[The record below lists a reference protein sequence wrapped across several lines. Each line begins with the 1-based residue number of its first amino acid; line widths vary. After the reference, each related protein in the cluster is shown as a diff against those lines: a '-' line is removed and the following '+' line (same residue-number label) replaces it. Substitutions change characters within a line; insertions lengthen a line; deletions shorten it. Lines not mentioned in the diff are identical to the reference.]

1 MKKWTMPLHDECW
14 PRQDRVGEV
23 SASPEH
29 IAGVIARVCGL
40 GSVLDIGSG
49 EGALVRALL
58 ARGMDARGID
68 VSSVVV
74 DRVNRR
80 IPGRISEASVLA
92 LPFPDASVD
101 AVVSTDCLEHLA
113 PEDVPA
119 ALGEIYRVARRHVV
133 LQIATTEDRDGHWH
147 LTVEGRA
154 WWETRCFEA
163 GFRKHPLYYR
173 VNDYAALNQDGWQV
187 FILLE
192 KVPAEALVA
201 YPLTALM
208 EERNLHMDML
218 RDSGERSDAHV
229 IRYQWASAYVKSGDR
244 VLDAACGLGY
254 GTHVVRNLTDAAE
267 VVGID
272 GSDYAIDYATRSY
285 AADDGRVRYRCGLL
299 PQALASYEDGAFDV
313 VISFETLEHVDDP
326 VALLEE
332 FRRVLAPGGR
342 LIASVP
348 NDWSDETGSDPNPH
362 HLHVYTWERLQQEV
376 SAGFIVE
383 ATAAQTATRCK
394 IPGQRL
400 EWERCGR
407 SLTPVSPAEA
417 PRTRAEWWLIV
428 GMKSPLQPAL
438 PYRERAFANVA
449 ATGHPSVRYAEAY
462 DNPWLMHSLVNVGYR
477 LSEPDALDRLAAEV
491 LATANPD
498 SNDRAA
504 ALCVA
509 AYQLLGRPLA
519 EAAEV
524 EATLTLVAEVIQRE
538 PRDAMGF
545 RWRVSLQF
553 VRARLLL
560 MVGRLDDSLDA
571 FIECAQNDVRRF
583 GVHLATKTTE
593 AWFLA
598 GKLAYTLGRLEQ
610 AGTCWRSGV
619 RCGEFLQSASLDD
632 ILMNRAY
639 PNLFNHGDGVREYA
653 LAWDNIARCA
663 NGLHQLAR
671 GGRFDIEQ
679 LETSFQ
685 GEYAIVS
692 RDAQGS
698 REALLRLMPE
708 LSDTRAL
715 LVERT
720 NMLEAHAEALKREIA
735 DLVATRQTL
744 VERTDELVRTRS
756 DLVER
761 TESLVGTRRELVA
774 RTDELVATRR
784 DLVERTDDLVG
795 ARAALT
801 ERTSML
807 EAALGEIASL
817 KAELAGLRPSHGARS

>member
-1 MKKWTMPLHDECW
+1 MNYAAEYDDYWS
-14 PRQDRVGEV
+14 RQDRVGEV
-23 SASPEH
+23 SSNPER
-29 IAGVIARVCGL
+29 IADVVTRVCGL

-49 EGALVRALL
+49 EGALMRALL
-58 ARGMDARGID
+58 GRGVDAHGID
-68 VSSVVV
+68 VSPVVV

-80 IPGRISEASVLA
+80 MPGRVSEASVLS
-92 LPFPDASVD
+92 LPFADASFD

-119 ALGEIYRVARRHVV
+119 ALAEIYRVARRHVV

-147 LTVEGRA
+147 LTVEGRT
-154 WWETRCFEA
+154 WWETCCFEA

-173 VNDYAALNQDGWQV
+173 VNDYGALNLDGWQI

-192 KVPAEALVA
+192 KMPVDALAAYSRDALV
-201 YPLTALM
+201 

-229 IRYQWASAYVKSGDR
+229 IRYQWASAYIKSGDR

-254 GTHVVRNLTDAAE
+254 GGHVVRNLTSAAE

-272 GSDYAIDYATRSY
+272 GSEYATDYATRSY
-285 AADDGRVRYRCGLL
+285 GTADGRTTYRCGLL
-299 PQALASYEDGAFDV
+299 PQALSSYEDGAFDV

-326 VALLEE
+326 VALLKE
-332 FRRVLAPGGR
+332 FHRVLAPGGR

-348 NDWSDETGSDPNPH
+348 NDWSDETGNDPNPH
-362 HLHVYTWERLQQEV
+362 HLHVYTWERLQHEV
-376 SAGFIVE
+376 SAQFIVE
-383 ATAAQTATRCK
+383 VTAAQTASRCK
-394 IPGQRL
+394 IPGQRQV
-400 EWERCGR
+400 WERCGR
-407 SLTPVSPAEA
+407 SLALVSAADA

-428 GMKSPLQPAL
+428 GMKSPLQPAV

-449 ATGHPSVRYAEAY
+449 SSGHASVRYAEAY

-477 LSEPDALDRLAAEV
+477 LGEPDALARLAADV
-491 LATANPD
+491 VAGAAPD
-498 SNDRAA
+498 SNDHAA

-519 EAAEV
+519 DVDEIEGTLAAIAEV
-524 EATLTLVAEVIQRE
+524 LQRE
-538 PRDAMGF
+538 PRDAMAF
-545 RWRVSLQF
+545 RWQVSLQF

-560 MVGRLDDSLDA
+560 MVGRLEEALDV
-571 FIECAQNDVRRF
+571 FVKCAQNDVRRF
-583 GVHLATKTTE
+583 GIHLATKTTE

-598 GKLAYTLGRLEQ
+598 GKLACTLDRIEQ
-610 AGTCWRSGV
+610 ARTCWARGV
-619 RCGEFLQSASLDD
+619 AAGENLLTARLDD
-632 ILMNRAY
+632 ILINRAY

-663 NGLHQLAR
+663 NGLHLLAR
-671 GGRFDIEQ
+671 GGRFDIEE

-692 RDAQGS
+692 RDALGS
-698 REALLRLMPE
+698 REALARLMPE
-708 LSDTRAL
+708 LADTRAL

-720 NMLEAHAEALKREIA
+720 AMLEEHAQALKREIA

-744 VERTDELVRTRS
+744 VERTDELVSTRAA
-756 DLVER
+756 LVER
-761 TESLVGTRRELVA
+761 TSALEASFGEV
-774 RTDELVATRR
+774 
-784 DLVERTDDLVG
+784 
-795 ARAALT
+795 AALQ
-801 ERTSML
+801 
-807 EAALGEIASL
+807 
-817 KAELAGLRPSHGARS
+817 AELAELRANSGVRR

>member
-1 MKKWTMPLHDECW
+1 MNYSAKYDDYWL
-14 PRQDRVGEV
+14 RQDQVGEF
-23 SASPEH
+23 SASPER
-29 IAGVIARVCGL
+29 IVDVITRVSGL

-49 EGALVRALL
+49 EGGLVRALL
-58 ARGMDARGID
+58 ARGIDARGID
-68 VSSVVV
+68 VSAVVV
-74 DRVNRR
+74 DRANRR
-80 IPGRISEASVLA
+80 MPGRVSKASVLA
-92 LPFPDASVD
+92 LPFPDASFD

-119 ALGEIYRVARRHVV
+119 ALAEIYRVARRHVV

-147 LTVEGRA
+147 LTIEGRA

-173 VNDYAALNQDGWQV
+173 VNDYTALNQDGWQI

-201 YPLTALM
+201 YPLAALV

-229 IRYQWASAYVKSGDR
+229 IRYQWASAYVKAGDR

-267 VVGID
+267 IVGID
-272 GSDYAIDYATRSY
+272 GSDYAIDYATRNY
-285 AADDGRVRYRCGLL
+285 AATDGRTQYRCGLL

-313 VISFETLEHVDDP
+313 VISFETLEHVEDP
-326 VALLEE
+326 VALLKA
-332 FRRVLAPGGR
+332 FQRVLAPGGR
-342 LIASVP
+342 LVASVP
-348 NDWSDETGSDPNPH
+348 NDWSDETGNDPNPH

-383 ATAAQTATRCK
+383 ATAAQTASRCK

-407 SLTPVSPAEA
+407 SLTPVTPADA
-417 PRTRAEWWLIV
+417 ARTRAEWWLVV
-428 GMKSPLQPAL
+428 GMKSPLQPTL

-449 ATGHPSVRYAEAY
+449 AAGHPSVRYAEAY

-477 LSEPDALDRLAAEV
+477 LSDPDALACLAAEV
-491 LATANPD
+491 AAISAPD

-504 ALCVA
+504 ALCVG
-509 AYQLLGRPLA
+509 AYQLLGRPLV

-524 EATLTLVAEVIQRE
+524 DATLVLIDEVIRRE

-560 MVGRLDDSLDA
+560 MVGRLDESLDA
-571 FIECAQNDVRRF
+571 FIDCAQNDVQRF

-598 GKLAYTLGRLEQ
+598 GRLAYTLGRKEQ
-610 AGTCWRSGV
+610 AGTCWTSGV
-619 RCGEFLQSASLDD
+619 RCGEVLQSASLDD
-632 ILMNRAY
+632 ILINRAY

-663 NGLHQLAR
+663 NGLHLLAR
-671 GGRFDIEQ
+671 GGRFDIEE
-679 LETSFQ
+679 LEASFQ
-685 GEYAIVS
+685 KEYAVVTH
-692 RDAQGS
+692 DALAA
-698 REALLRLMPE
+698 REALARVMAE
-708 LSDTRAL
+708 LADTRGL
-715 LVERT
+715 LIERT
-720 NMLEAHAEALKREIA
+720 GMLEEHAAALRHEIA
-735 DLVATRQTL
+735 DLVATRQAL
-744 VERTDELVRTRS
+744 VDRTNE
-756 DLVER
+756 
-761 TESLVGTRRELVA
+761 LVGTRTLLA
-774 RTDELVATRR
+774 
-784 DLVERTDDLVG
+784 
-795 ARAALT
+795 
-801 ERTSML
+801 ERTSAL
-807 EAALGEIASL
+807 EASLRQIAVLRDVS
-817 KAELAGLRPSHGARS
+817 GL